1 MNESEAEGFWLHPS
15 IGHATQKAMAA
26 RIWLCNTRQVEL
38 TKHYNSWRKYFRYAM
53 RAYALSSLLTLW
65 LSAVGVNAV
74 AQSSAGGAQK
84 KPATAAANVSD
95 SSPLVIDTAS
105 LPGTYP
111 KADYTQHLQAHGGA
125 PPVHWK
131 VESGELPPGL
141 RLDDDGTLEGSAQ
154 RAGEFRVTIS
164 AKDGSRPEQA
174 VQREYVLNVVAAISM
189 QWKNPARVSGSRIDG
204 SVVVSNTTA
213 DDLDFTFVVMA
224 VADNG
229 RATAIGYQRFP
240 LKKGTVDFEIP
251 FGENLAH
258 GAYTVHVDGVGEI
271 AEKNEI
277 HRARL
282 QTPAVLQVVAGP

>member
-1 MNESEAEGFWLHPS
+1 MNESDAEGFWLHPS
-15 IGHATQKAMAA
+15 TLHA
-26 RIWLCNTRQVEL
+26 NTKPRRRESGCATMRQVEL
-38 TKHYNSWRKYFRYAM
+38 TKHYNFWRRYSC
-53 RAYALSSLLTLW
+53 YALHASAVGTLLALW
-65 LSAVGVNAV
+65 LSAVGMSAV
-74 AQSSAGGAQK
+74 AQSSVGGAQK

-95 SSPLVIDTAS
+95 STPLVIDTAS

-111 KADYTQHLQAHGGA
+111 KAAYTQHLQAHGGA

-131 VESGELPPGL
+131 VESGDLPPGL

-224 VADNG
+224 VSENG